1 MGIMH
6 LTSIMSHVLT
16 GRRAAGSA
24 ARCDRRTIEKTTVLE
39 LPTVHEAVPV
49 RPQPRRWPRRTDGGA
64 HRAYATETLRVAAGG
79 VARPRPLP
87 GRPRPDGSWQVSSGD
102 AGRGVPISIEET
114 HAIGRSGPGTRYL
127 PFAIH
132 GPYKQFYT
140 GRVSHFRGCNFA
152 CSHWVGVATR
162 SHMLAAAQSRRTSG
176 TTGIAS

>member
-1 MGIMH
+1 MAGAGRARPPLRGRVVTIFGHHASHIDHVTCAHGPASGWLGGALRPPDHREDDCARTAHRTRSCACAAIM
-6 LTSIMSHVLT
+6 
-16 GRRAAGSA
+16 
-24 ARCDRRTIEKTTVLE
+24 
-39 LPTVHEAVPV
+39 

-102 AGRGVPISIEET
+102 AARGVPISIEET

-152 CSHWVGVATR
+152 
-162 SHMLAAAQSRRTSG
+162 
-176 TTGIAS
+176 